1 MNFTHTIGAAIVM
14 ACGSTVMAG
23 AVVDLAPSQFAGGLS
38 GITNTMMPELIG
50 SEYYDYSQSFSI
62 YADPAA
68 DAGLVPLYEATLLT
82 RIVRSNMT
90 GNLHF
95 NYMIQTPNAELE
107 GQVSHIEITGF
118 SGLQTRV
125 EYRNE
130 VNAQN
135 GDQGPTSA
143 SRSADGDMLTFDF
156 GGLLDT
162 SEQSK
167 FFFAMVDTDT
177 FTAPSEGAT
186 GTALATIYLV
196 TGEKISI
203 SVAGA
208 GNVPTPGALSLLAAA
223 GLVTVRRRR

>member
-14 ACGSTVMAG
+14 ACGSTAMAG
-23 AVVDLAPSQFAGGLS
+23 AVVDLAPSQFTGGLS

-62 YADPAA
+62 YGDPASEG
-68 DAGLVPLYEATLLT
+68 GLAPLYEATLLT

-95 NYMIQTPNAELE
+95 NYMIQTPNADLE
-107 GQVSHIEITGF
+107 GQVSHIELSGF
-118 SGLQTRV
+118 SGFQTRV

-130 VNAQN
+130 NSGQN
-135 GDQGPTSA
+135 GFEGPTSA
-143 SRSADGDMLTFDF
+143 SRSANGDVLTFDF

-162 SEQSK
+162 NEQSK

-177 FTAPSEGAT
+177 FTAPSEGVT
-186 GTALATIYLV
+186 GSALATIYLIS
-196 TGEKISI
+196 GEKISLN
-203 SVAGA
+203 VAGA
-208 GNVPTPGALSLLAAA
+208 GNVPTPGALSLFAAA